1 MADLRL
7 YAMLSRLPV
16 PRSYLG
22 KIIAVATVGSHVP
35 LLGVIGLRLLSD
47 SPFRPLSVVEWTL
60 FLGTV
65 LGSVFTSFCMFGLLR
80 PVDQAADALHRYLT
94 ERKLPELPQR
104 FDDLAGRLMRD
115 VEYALSRLDE
125 RVRELEFVATID
137 PLTGVYNRRAGE
149 LALTESLA
157 RSDRGLASFQLLLL
171 DIDQFKSVNDR
182 YGHAV
187 GDRCLLRLVAYLR
200 AVVRGTDW
208 IARWGGDEF
217 VIGVVAPAEEAPS
230 IAERLQRSLQQMTV
244 NLDDGSEVP
253 VSASAGLA
261 TACPGDTVAGL
272 YRRADEALYRAKAG
286 GGGRCAVWS
295 VTGRGGA
302 ARLIGA
308 VSMTVLLVL
317 AQSVAAGAAEKA
329 AVLPF
334 ELLNTSLEA
343 DQPGEI
349 VRLDRLTSAARDAL
363 RARGFSV
370 VDDPKVDAAARKLSL
385 HNCNGCDLDLARQEG
400 ADIAVTGW
408 VQKVSNLILNLNVQ
422 MRNVETGVLV
432 RAGSVD
438 LRGNTD
444 ESWQRGLT
452 YLFKNRLWKK

>member
-7 YAMLSRLPV
+7 YAMLSRLPM
-16 PRSYLG
+16 PKTYLG

-35 LLGVIGLRLLSD
+35 LFGVIGLRLLSD
-47 SPFRPLSVVEWTL
+47 SPFRPLSAVEWTL

-65 LGSVFTSFCMFGLLR
+65 LGSVFTGFCMFGLLR
-80 PVDQAADALHRYLT
+80 PIEQAADALHRYLT
-94 ERKLPELPQR
+94 ERKLPELPRR

-125 RVRELEFVATID
+125 RVRELEFVATTD

-157 RSDRGLASFQLLLL
+157 RNDRGLASFQLLLL
-171 DIDQFKSVNDR
+171 DVDQFKRVNDR

-200 AVVRGTDW
+200 AAVRGTDW

-217 VIGVVAPAEEAPS
+217 VIGVAAPPEEAPS
-230 IAERLQRSLQQMTV
+230 IAERLQRSLEALTV
-244 NLDDGSEVP
+244 DLDDGSEVP

-261 TACPGDTVAGL
+261 TARPGDTAAGL

-295 VTGRGGA
+295 AGGRGGA
-302 ARLIGA
+302 AQLIA
-308 VSMTVLLVL
+308 SL
-317 AQSVAAGAAEKA
+317 SVAMLLILGLSGAAPAAQKA

-334 ELLNTSLEA
+334 ELLNTSLQP
-343 DQPGEI
+343 DQPDEI
-349 VRLDRLTSAARDAL
+349 ARLAALTSATREAL
-363 RARGFSV
+363 RARGFTV
-370 VDDPKVDAAARKLSL
+370 VDDPEVDAAARKLSL
-385 HNCNGCDLDLARQEG
+385 HNCNGCDLDLAKREG

-422 MRNVETGVLV
+422 MRDSHSGVLV

-438 LRGNTD
+438 MRGNTD
-444 ESWQRGLT
+444 EGWRRSLT
-452 YLFKNRLWKK
+452 YLFKNRLWKE